1 MANLPET
8 ANNYEAGIYQ
18 IEQDD
23 SVAGGPNGIAN
34 RQAKQLADRTN
45 FLKGKVDSIETKDT
59 AQDQSIT
66 DLETRVQTI
75 ENDGTGDDSTP
86 VRDYW
91 WR

>member
-1 MANLPET
+1 MADLPEAPDT
-8 ANNYEAGIYQ
+8 YPEGVYQ

-45 FLKGKVDSIETKDT
+45 FLKGKVDAIETTDT

-66 DLETRVQTI
+66 DLQTRVQTI
-75 ENDGTGDDSTP
+75 ENDGTGDDATP

>member
-1 MANLPET
+1 MAELPET
-8 ANNYEAGIYQ
+8 PNTYPQGVYQ
-18 IEQDD
+18 IEQED

-34 RQAKQLADRTN
+34 RQATQLGNRTR
-45 FLKGKVDSIETKDT
+45 FLKDKVDEIETKDT

-66 DLETRVQTI
+66 DLQTRVQTI
-75 ENDGTGDDSTP
+75 ENDGTGDDATP